1 MDPPPTLDLEPQAY
15 VTAASRNIENDKR
28 RFQRQYLK
36 FRAQEDEPIASD
48 SGQPLPCPVEDA
60 VIPQIPDGFPR

>member
-15 VTAASRNIENDKR
+15 GAAALRNIENDKR

-36 FRAQEDEPIASD
+36 FRAREDEPLAGD
-48 SGQPLPCPVEDA
+48 SC
-60 VIPQIPDGFPR
+60 